1 MGLSLRSVAKKIHDV
16 VAAPVGHVIGADIV
30 NPAKSLIAQAT
41 HNPIAQAHAEAA
53 TFRDAR
59 AVGQMAQGFTR
70 PIPEAVTSLVPRQQ
84 TYTPGSRIE
93 KTLFGDTPVQNI
105 QKKVINNYQTHP
117 NLPGPQRVGL
127 AGAEAVGSLIQDAP
141 VFGGITRGAKVGM
154 KAAEPGMR
162 AVAANEGG
170 YIAGPK
176 AAGFKQAEKAR
187 VTFKGQDNKPRFEQ
201 NDKQATV
208 TRLQPGHND
217 DLGNVLQHP
226 TLYRDYPELATTKVV
241 VTKLK
246 PGVHAVHSP
255 EKNAIYI
262 SPETDAK
269 PKVFKSALLHETQ
282 HAIQH
287 IENFSKGTNLQAG
300 GAAYHSNLGEMEART
315 VQERMNMTPEQQAAS
330 PLGPPPPELPPGASP
345 PPPPT
350 QPPAPVQ
357 GEVLRNGPVSQ
368 RKNNSFR
375 DQVGEAIVD
384 KDAVIINQLKDIEKQ
399 TGQQGLVQKFLS
411 NSNMQRQAPG
421 IAERDFTHSPHI
433 QNAVSGLSNKN
444 YRNFIDYAAARR
456 ELVNAKD
463 GLPTSRPVDE
473 LASVVAE
480 HHDQFG
486 ANFDALNQYYK
497 RLATKAHEAG
507 LIDKS
512 TLDHYN
518 KDGNYIRLQRDMGD
532 LQQQG
537 RGNRA
542 YHMASTILR
551 QKRTGSTRDVLDP
564 VHTAL
569 EHTQKIQGEIQR
581 NTTASHLVG
590 TLHEHGLSRQL
601 INADDVAARRAA
613 FSHMKELKPIKQALK
628 SQVSQ
633 ASKRA
638 KELSQRNAQLG
649 PQVLERIKGSKP
661 EVQKRAVKL
670 ANNAKQA
677 PSRSKR
683 PVIPPTEAHFQEAF
697 QEYLDGNPALVKKMY
712 EFIGNKAE
720 HKRVTRELDALKTKY
735 DAAKRESKHQWLT
748 AKAHADQST
757 RNKNTVSFLRNGI
770 KETHQVDSQIKR
782 VMDNINPFQLNT
794 LEKVVGAP
802 ARLLRAGATA
812 LNPVFTASNILKD
825 QLGSAVISSK
835 TSATHAPKNIAAGV
849 GNAGSDFL
857 GGPTSKLYQEYIR
870 RGGNRTQYD
879 LTRNAKKTAEV
890 VNRIRGGRKVGL
902 GQSLLHPI
910 RTLEEANSIT
920 EKATRFQNF
929 KGIYEDSVKR
939 GATHE
944 QALEKATMAALEH
957 SVNFSRAGSWGRII
971 NLIVPYSNAAI
982 QGGRTLTNAVKA
994 RPFATTTKGFAWV
1007 GTPIA
1012 AATIWNTSDPERK
1025 KVYDNIKPYEKQNNI
1040 ILIKP
1045 GTKVNDVKN
1054 DSYDI
1059 IKIPLPPD
1067 IGNIFQPI
1075 RRGIEAARGGKAP
1088 NAHEVAADV
1097 TKPFVGPL
1105 DVSSRGA
1112 FVNSILPQAAKP
1124 AFNQG
1129 ANKDFYTGSQVV
1141 QDYLADAQ
1149 TDPTKRVKKNTS
1161 STARIIGEATGI
1173 EPVRVDK
1180 FASDTAGKIGTFG
1193 INASDNA
1200 LKLAGK
1206 SKKNDKGQP
1215 IIGGQSVPTAY
1226 KRRFGEG
1233 AATTDPTNEA
1243 QQHFAKV
1250 SEFTKGLNKNEMA
1263 AYDTIHTTK
1272 VDGSKPDKTYYD
1284 SALKASVYE
1293 KFPKVL
1299 AADNKINRG
1308 KGEPFYNLPTAQQ
1321 KVILTLNTL
1330 SDDPGNA
1337 SAKKISKDNP
1347 WLQGYYNKQSNY
1359 FDKLASSGKLK
1370 STGGNKLATP
1380 PNATGT
1386 VKTALDT
1393 YGSITDSTEK
1403 HNYLSSHPEVA
1414 DFFTATDNYQRQKRE
1429 ALGLPQF
1436 DKYPKPSADLQRKL
1450 SIYDSLPK
1458 GDGKK
1463 GGNASRSAFIKANP
1477 EISSFFSSVAQY
1489 GIIQDSKLAQFE
1501 GEELSDKSQGKLSG
1515 GGGFAAKGPPEFR
1528 SSSSHIVS
1536 TRAGS
1541 YKKPKVSVRAPSL
1554 PRGKARG
1561 KGRAKVAMKVTKSRV

>member
-16 VAAPVGHVIGADIV
+16 VVAPASHLVGDVV
-30 NPAKSLIAQAT
+30 NPAKVIAGSLTGNQTAVRNAT
-41 HNPIAQAHAEAA
+41 AAANRDIAA
-53 TFRDAR
+53 T
-59 AVGQMAQGFTR
+59 GQMAQSFARTV
-70 PIPEAVTSLVPRQQ
+70 PEAVTSLVPRQQ
-84 TYTPGSRIE
+84 TYTPGSRVE
-93 KTLFGDTPVQNI
+93 KTLFGNTPVQNI

-117 NLPGPQRVGL
+117 NLAPLPRVGL

-141 VFGGITRGAKVGM
+141 VAGGVIRGAKVGI
-154 KAAEPGMR
+154 KAAEPRLSAMG
-162 AVAANEGG
+162 E
-170 YIAGPK
+170 AGSVK
-176 AAGFKQAEKAR
+176 IR
-187 VTFKGQDNKPRFEQ
+187 
-201 NDKQATV
+201 
-208 TRLQPGHND
+208 
-217 DLGNVLQHP
+217 P
-226 TLYRDYPELATTKVV
+226 TT
-241 VTKLK
+241 
-246 PGVHAVHSP
+246 
-255 EKNAIYI
+255 I
-262 SPETDAK
+262 K
-269 PKVFKSALLHETQ
+269 PKP
-282 HAIQH
+282 
-287 IENFSKGTNLQAG
+287 
-300 GAAYHSNLGEMEART
+300 AAVE
-315 VQERMNMTPEQQAAS
+315 
-330 PLGPPPPELPPGASP
+330 
-345 PPPPT
+345 
-350 QPPAPVQ
+350 
-357 GEVLRNGPVSQ
+357 GEVIKNGPVIQ
-368 RKNNSFR
+368 RQNNTPR

-399 TGQQGLVQKFLS
+399 GGQPGIVKKFLY

-421 IAERDFTHSPHI
+421 IATHDFTNSEHI
-433 QNAVSGLSNKN
+433 QKAVSGLSKDN
-444 YRNFIDYAAARR
+444 YANFTDYASARR
-456 ELVNAKD
+456 ELTNAKD

-497 RLATKAHEAG
+497 GLATKAHEAG
-507 LIDKS
+507 LIDKA

-532 LQQQG
+532 LQQAG
-537 RGNRA
+537 RSNRA
-542 YHMASTILR
+542 YHMASTTLK
-551 QKRTGSTRDVLDP
+551 QKRSGSTRDVLDP
-564 VHTAL
+564 VATAL
-569 EHTQKIQGEIQR
+569 EQTQKIQGEIQR
-581 NTTASHLVG
+581 NATASHLIG

-613 FSHMKELKPIKQALK
+613 FSRMRELKPIKQALK
-628 SQVSQ
+628 KQTQ
-633 ASKRA
+633 AASKRA
-638 KELSQRNAQLG
+638 TELSKRNQQLG
-649 PQVLERIKGSKP
+649 PQVLDRIKGSKP
-661 EVQKRAVKL
+661 EVQNRAVKL
-670 ANNAKQA
+670 ANNAKRV
-677 PSRSKR
+677 PGRSKR
-683 PVIPPTEAHFQEAF
+683 PAVAPTEAHFHEAF

-720 HKRVTRELDALKTKY
+720 HQRVTRELDALKTKY

-770 KETHQVDSQIKR
+770 KETHQVDPEIKR
-782 VMDNINPFQLNT
+782 VMDNINPYQLNA
-794 LEKVVGAP
+794 LEKVIGAP

-825 QLGSAVISSK
+825 QLGQAVISRDAR
-835 TSATHAPKNIAAGV
+835 ATTAPKNVAAGV
-849 GNAGSDFL
+849 GNATSDFF
-857 GGPTSKLYQEYIR
+857 GGPTSELYKEYIR
-870 RGGNRTQYD
+870 RGGDRTQYD

-890 VNRIRGGRKVGL
+890 VERVRGGRKVSAWQAL
-902 GQSLLHPI
+902 RHPI
-910 RTLEEANSIT
+910 TTLEDANAIT
-920 EKATRFQNF
+920 EKATRFQGF
-929 KGIYEDSVKR
+929 KGIYEKSIR
-939 GATHE
+939 EGADHE
-944 QALEKATMAALEH
+944 QAVENATMAALEH
-957 SVNFSRAGSWGRII
+957 TVNFSRAGSWGRII

-982 QGGRTLTNAVKA
+982 QGGRTLANAVKA

-1012 AATIWNTSDPERK
+1012 AATLWNTSDPERK
-1025 KVYDNIKPYEKQNNI
+1025 KVYDNLKPYEKQNNL

-1045 GTKVNDVKN
+1045 GTKVTDVQKN
-1054 DSYDI
+1054 GSYDI

-1067 IGNIFQPI
+1067 IGSIFQPI

-1088 NAHEVAADV
+1088 NAQEVAADV

-1112 FVNSILPQAAKP
+1112 FTNSIIPQVAKP
-1124 AFNQG
+1124 AINQA

-1141 QDYLADAQ
+1141 PDYMADAQ
-1149 TDPTKRVKKNTS
+1149 TNPTKRVKKNTS
-1161 STARIIGEATGI
+1161 STARIIGEAAGI

-1193 INASDNA
+1193 INAADNA

-1206 SKKNDKGQP
+1206 SKKDASGKP
-1215 IIGGQSVPTAY
+1215 IVGGQSVPSAY

-1233 AATTDPTNEA
+1233 AAITDPTNEA

-1250 SEFTKGLNKNEMA
+1250 TEFTKNLNKNEMA
-1263 AYDTIHTTK
+1263 AYNTIHTTK
-1272 VDGSKPDKTYYD
+1272 VDDSKPDKTYYD
-1284 SALKASVYE
+1284 SALKASVYK

-1299 AADNKINRG
+1299 EADNKINRG
-1308 KGEPFYNLPTAQQ
+1308 KGEPFYNLPSAQQ
-1321 KVILTLNTL
+1321 KVVLTLNTL

-1347 WLQGYYNKQSNY
+1347 WLQGYYNKQSDY

-1380 PNATGT
+1380 PNATGA

-1393 YGSITDSTEK
+1393 YGSITDSTDK
-1403 HNYLSSHPEVA
+1403 HNYLSAHPEVA

-1501 GEELSDKSQGKLSG
+1501 GEDLSAKSQGKLSG
-1515 GGGFAAKGPPEFR
+1515 GGGGGFAAKSPPEFR
-1528 SSSSHIVS
+1528 PSSSHIVS
-1536 TRAGS
+1536 TKAGS
-1541 YKKPKVSVRAPSL
+1541 YKKPKVSVKAPSL
-1554 PRGKARG
+1554 PRSKVRGSSRAR
-1561 KGRAKVAMKVTKSRV
+1561 VAMKVTKSRV